1 MESAKAN
8 LKKAI
13 DWTNEKIESPASDL
27 ATGELIVTELNTRIK
42 ELEDSKVVKTDRE
55 ALKSEIS
62 SANSTYSSQKDG
74 QYYAYLVSDLKIF
87 KNAIDKATEISKS
100 RNPSQSDIDNAVKNL
115 KNATSTFNGTVQTVK
130 MDTVYNQYRGD
141 YSF

>member
-87 KNAIDKATEISKS
+87 KNAIDKAT
-100 RNPSQSDIDNAVKNL
+100 
-115 KNATSTFNGTVQTVK
+115 F
-130 MDTVYNQYRGD
+130 
-141 YSF
+141 

>member
-74 QYYAYLVSDLKIF
+74 QYYAYL
-87 KNAIDKATEISKS
+87 
-100 RNPSQSDIDNAVKNL
+100 
-115 KNATSTFNGTVQTVK
+115 
-130 MDTVYNQYRGD
+130 
-141 YSF
+141 SFRLENI